1 MDRREVP
8 REGVPAKV
16 RHQRAPAGA
25 DLFKISRMPDRYT
38 VISRIVAP
46 MSEVEPATDDPLIAN
61 RKTNRESYGQS
72 TRQVQI
78 A

>member
-8 REGVPAKV
+8 REGVLARV
-16 RHQRAPAGA
+16 RQPT
-25 DLFKISRMPDRYT
+25 YT
-38 VISRIVAP
+38 VTSRIIAP

-61 RKTNRESYGQS
+61 RKTNRENYGQS